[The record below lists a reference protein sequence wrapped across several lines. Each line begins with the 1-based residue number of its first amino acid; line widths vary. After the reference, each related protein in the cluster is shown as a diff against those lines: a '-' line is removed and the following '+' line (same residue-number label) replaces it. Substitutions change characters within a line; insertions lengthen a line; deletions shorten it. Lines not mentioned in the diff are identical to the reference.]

1 VKAGALFLRSA
12 GTELFELKVCSR
24 QVHIAAYR
32 YAETCGGHMFIA
44 IARAEASP
52 VVPELQLRH
61 TLQLDTIR

>member
-1 VKAGALFLRSA
+1 MKAGALFLRSA